1 MQWLFFQCFVHDR
14 GDGINDLKGP
24 MRKCTIRSENKA
36 EEKEC
41 SAKVGGCPK
50 DVLDVRWKSI
60 LLLGMVEA
68 CRANGRIGLLQR
80 PQGASPVIQCQI
92 EGNYA
97 KCLGEVPPGFV
108 NKKRNMEAMLNT
120 SISTLQEM
128 SLSIPDCSLTVN
140 LASGGSFRE
149 DELCIARSQKRMKC
163 TMVPNPYFGD
173 LYEWEAKENMLM
185 KQNIPWNY
193 KHDQA
198 FYRGRCAR
206 RSESRFKIIDIDH
219 PRLDVGWIRQGLTPR
234 CLRAYTDTTEVVKFH
249 FSRSGRPFTEGHF
262 SKFKFL
268 VRLPGSTGASYSR
281 HLNYLWNKGA
291 IVLLWESKAEE
302 WYYHALRENV
312 THLVVNEENI
322 VQVIEECLR
331 SPVDRQLRLVMEAQT
346 VYQQHLSRP
355 ALALAWY
362 RVMLSKGV
370 YVQ

>member
-1 MQWLFFQCFVHDR
+1 MIERTDAMR
-14 GDGINDLKGP
+14 ERIRRMGDGAEQKASTSGVGRFRKAAMEVGRKGVLVLW
-24 MRKCTIRSENKA
+24 M
-36 EEKEC
+36 
-41 SAKVGGCPK
+41 VGIGR
-50 DVLDVRWKSI
+50 VS
-60 LLLGMVEA
+60 
-68 CRANGRIGLLQR
+68 GRIGQLQR
-80 PQGASPVIQCQI
+80 PQGTSPVIHCQI
-92 EGNYA
+92 ESNRA

-120 SISTLQEM
+120 SISTLREM
-128 SLSIPDCSLTVN
+128 SLPIPDCSLIIN

-149 DELCIARSQKRMKC
+149 NELCIARSQKKMKC

-173 LYEWEAKENMLM
+173 LYEWEAKQSMLM
-185 KQNIPWNY
+185 KQNTPWEE
-193 KHDQA
+193 KLDQA

-206 RSESRFKIIDIDH
+206 RSESRFKIMDIDH
-219 PRLDVGWIRQGLTPR
+219 PRLDVGWIRKGLTPW
-234 CLRAYTDTTEVVKFH
+234 CLRAYTNTTEVIQFH
-249 FSRSGRPFTEGHF
+249 LSRSGRPFTEDYF
-262 SKFKFL
+262 SKYKFL

-302 WYYHALRENV
+302 WYYHGLRENV
-312 THLVVNEENI
+312 THVVVNEENI

-331 SPVDRQLRLVMEAQT
+331 SPVDQQLRLVMEAQT

-362 RVMLSKGV
+362 RVMLSNGV